1 MKLKG
6 LSKND
11 VISFIDLNR
20 KLATKAI
27 LLSKS
32 QQPFGHFVCFL
43 GAKNEQFIQYASG
56 KDCKC

>member
-20 KLATKAI
+20 NLATKAI

-32 QQPFGHFVCFL
+32 QQPLVILCAFL
-43 GAKNEQFIQYASG
+43 GTKNKQFIQYASG